1 MEHLDSRTSSATV
14 QLSRPLSPLATCF
27 LIKRVGERGGEP
39 SLNSLTTLK
48 FSVSTVTRLA
58 TNHMNKKKHMG
69 NNSLILIM
77 VMLGLG
83 VRGDASFH
91 NLLNLGNLNLKIQIT
106 TTGWW

>member
-1 MEHLDSRTSSATV
+1 
-14 QLSRPLSPLATCF
+14 
-27 LIKRVGERGGEP
+27 
-39 SLNSLTTLK
+39 
-48 FSVSTVTRLA
+48 
-58 TNHMNKKKHMG
+58 MNKKKHMG